1 MDQFSCV
8 TTFILWQGI
17 PILEVLEMVSIGSI
31 EFCAIVELSSS
42 ALQSISLLDLSYS
55 LLLETWHLY

>member
-31 EFCAIVELSSS
+31 EFCANVELLSS
-42 ALQSISLLDLSYS
+42 AL
-55 LLLETWHLY
+55 

>member
-1 MDQFSCV
+1 MYDQSHVSLELSQKTPNYMDQFSCV

-42 ALQSISLLDLSYS
+42 AL
-55 LLLETWHLY
+55 

>member
-1 MDQFSCV
+1 MDQVSCV

-42 ALQSISLLDLSYS
+42 AL
-55 LLLETWHLY
+55 